1 MNCNSDIDVSAIKID
16 LIRTQVRTYQVKLNE
31 QVQEN
36 NRMKA
41 EIEKLEAKAQQFVLN
56 KAHWLEEIAEGK
68 SLFALLTKEVEI
80 KKKFLEVV
88 MKGDAKRI
96 KENNEES
103 IDGMIKKIED
113 MSTECSKIIQT
124 KGELNCLK
132 ALKEINGEDTNRI
145 MQRLCL

>member
-1 MNCNSDIDVSAIKID
+1 MN
-16 LIRTQVRTYQVKLNE
+16 
-31 QVQEN
+31 
-36 NRMKA
+36 
-41 EIEKLEAKAQQFVLN
+41 KAQ
-56 KAHWLEEIAEGK
+56 WLEEIAEGK

>member
-1 MNCNSDIDVSAIKID
+1 
-16 LIRTQVRTYQVKLNE
+16 
-31 QVQEN
+31 
-36 NRMKA
+36 MKR
-41 EIEKLEAKAQQFVLN
+41 
-56 KAHWLEEIAEGK
+56 
-68 SLFALLTKEVEI
+68 
-80 KKKFLEVV
+80 
-88 MKGDAKRI
+88 DAKRI